1 MGVEQV
7 LKLGK
12 RPLYAL
18 IAAIVGALVGWVA
31 GPSAA
36 TIKPF
41 GDVFI
46 ALLKFI
52 VGPLVFV
59 SIATAVT
66 TVQSFKRLGKIFG
79 GFLVYWFVFGLIAA
93 IIGYTWANI
102 IKPGLGVQLA
112 SKQIE
117 LAEVSV
123 SQVLLSFI
131 PNNPIK
137 AFLELNT
144 MQIIIMAL
152 LTGFAI
158 ALLGNTLPEEH
169 NFLKKLF
176 ESLQALIYKIVDFI
190 LWYAPVGIFALMAN
204 LVGTVGAMGLA
215 SLAKMVFTQWAAY
228 LTILLVVHPLF
239 IMLILRV
246 NPLQYWRKVY
256 PAMLTAFVT
265 QSSSATMPITLRVTK
280 TLGVPDDAADVII
293 PLAATI
299 NMQAVA
305 AEMPIYAVWAAQMY
319 GAHLTVA
326 HVAIALIMGV
336 FGAAAVAGVPGGGIM
351 IAAITLQTLGLPLD
365 PVGWIAGIYVV
376 IDMFNTMLNVTGD
389 PLGVMFVSKFVLKEF
404 DKQKFNAPP
413 E

>member
-1 MGVEQV
+1 M

-18 IAAIVGALVGWVA
+18 VAAFIGAIVGWIA

-36 TIKPF
+36 TIKPL

-46 ALLKFI
+46 ALLKLI

-66 TVQSFKRLGKIFG
+66 TVQSFRRLGKIFG
-79 GFLVYWFVFGLIAA
+79 GFLVYWFILGLIAA
-93 IIGYTWANI
+93 IIGYTWANVLN
-102 IKPGLGVQLA
+102 PGVGVHLA
-112 SKQIE
+112 SKEVQ

-123 SQVLLSFI
+123 AQVLLSFI

-144 MQIIIMAL
+144 MQIIIIAL

-158 ALLGNTLPEEH
+158 AFLSNVLPEEH
-169 NFLKKLF
+169 SFLKKLF
-176 ESLQALIYKIVDFI
+176 NSLQALIYKIVDFI
-190 LWYAPVGIFALMAN
+190 LWYAPIGIFALMAN

-215 SLAKMVFTQWAAY
+215 SLGKMVFTQWTAY
-228 LTILLVVHPLF
+228 FTMLLLIHPLF
-239 IMLILRV
+239 MLLILRV
-246 NPLQYWRKVY
+246 NPLQYWRKIY

-265 QSSSATMPITLRVTK
+265 QSSSATMPITLRLTK

-326 HVAIALIMGV
+326 HVAIALTMGV
-336 FGAAAVAGVPGGGIM
+336 FGAAACAGVPGGGIM
-351 IAAITLQTLGLPLD
+351 IAAITLNALGLPLD

-389 PLGVMFVSKFVLKEF
+389 PLGVMTVSKFVLKEF
-404 DKQKFNAPP
+404 DKQKFYAPP

>member
-1 MGVEQV
+1 
-7 LKLGK
+7 
-12 RPLYAL
+12 
-18 IAAIVGALVGWVA
+18 
-31 GPSAA
+31 
-36 TIKPF
+36 
-41 GDVFI
+41 
-46 ALLKFI
+46 
-52 VGPLVFV
+52 
-59 SIATAVT
+59 
-66 TVQSFKRLGKIFG
+66 
-79 GFLVYWFVFGLIAA
+79 
-93 IIGYTWANI
+93 
-102 IKPGLGVQLA
+102 LGVQLA

>member
-144 MQIIIMAL
+144 
-152 LTGFAI
+152 
-158 ALLGNTLPEEH
+158 
-169 NFLKKLF
+169 
-176 ESLQALIYKIVDFI
+176 
-190 LWYAPVGIFALMAN
+190 
-204 LVGTVGAMGLA
+204 
-215 SLAKMVFTQWAAY
+215 
-228 LTILLVVHPLF
+228 
-239 IMLILRV
+239 
-246 NPLQYWRKVY
+246 
-256 PAMLTAFVT
+256 
-265 QSSSATMPITLRVTK
+265 
-280 TLGVPDDAADVII
+280 
-293 PLAATI
+293 
-299 NMQAVA
+299 
-305 AEMPIYAVWAAQMY
+305 
-319 GAHLTVA
+319 
-326 HVAIALIMGV
+326 
-336 FGAAAVAGVPGGGIM
+336 
-351 IAAITLQTLGLPLD
+351 
-365 PVGWIAGIYVV
+365 
-376 IDMFNTMLNVTGD
+376 
-389 PLGVMFVSKFVLKEF
+389 
-404 DKQKFNAPP
+404 
-413 E
+413 

>member
-1 MGVEQV
+1 M
-7 LKLGK
+7 
-12 RPLYAL
+12 
-18 IAAIVGALVGWVA
+18 
-31 GPSAA
+31 
-36 TIKPF
+36 
-41 GDVFI
+41 
-46 ALLKFI
+46 
-52 VGPLVFV
+52 
-59 SIATAVT
+59 
-66 TVQSFKRLGKIFG
+66 
-79 GFLVYWFVFGLIAA
+79 
-93 IIGYTWANI
+93 
-102 IKPGLGVQLA
+102 
-112 SKQIE
+112 
-117 LAEVSV
+117 
-123 SQVLLSFI
+123 
-131 PNNPIK
+131 
-137 AFLELNT
+137 
-144 MQIIIMAL
+144 
-152 LTGFAI
+152 
-158 ALLGNTLPEEH
+158 
-169 NFLKKLF
+169 
-176 ESLQALIYKIVDFI
+176 IYKIVDFI